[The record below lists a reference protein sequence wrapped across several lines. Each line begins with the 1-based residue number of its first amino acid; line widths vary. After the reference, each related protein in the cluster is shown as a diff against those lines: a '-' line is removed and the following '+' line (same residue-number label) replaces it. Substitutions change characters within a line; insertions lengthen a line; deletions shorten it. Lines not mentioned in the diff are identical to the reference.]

1 MDADDIEEFD
11 IDAMEP
17 IDNDNDN
24 THSSPYLNHLVIP
37 IKQIVRPSQPPM
49 KFQTP
54 PVKVKKVNYDDILA
68 SMNLYVKDGQL
79 HKINRSDEINMA
91 GPKPRPTHPTT
102 HTPQPTQ
109 EELQKRHNERRK
121 ALHLNYLQQQR
132 MRAQIAAIKSKQ
144 IKFIN
149 DNRNIELDSHTTMQ
163 FFKMFGK

>member
-1 MDADDIEEFD
+1 MDADDIDDLEY
-11 IDAMEP
+11 DAMEP
-17 IDNDNDN
+17 TDNDNDNDN

-37 IKQIVRPSQPPM
+37 IKQIVRPLPPPM
-49 KFQTP
+49 TFQT

-79 HKINRSDEINMA
+79 HKINRSDGINLA
-91 GPKPRPTHPTT
+91 APKTRPTAY
-102 HTPQPTQ
+102 TPQPTQ
-109 EELQKRHNERRK
+109 EELQKQRNARRK

-132 MRAQIAAIKSKQ
+132 MRAQIAATKSKK

-149 DNRNIELDSHTTMQ
+149 DSRNIELDSHTSMQ

>member
-1 MDADDIEEFD
+1 MDADDIDDFD

-24 THSSPYLNHLVIP
+24 TRSSYLNHLVIP
-37 IKQIVRPSQPPM
+37 IKQIVRPSQQPM
-49 KFQTP
+49 TFQTP
-54 PVKVKKVNYDDILA
+54 LKVKKINYDDILA

-79 HKINRSDEINMA
+79 HKINRGEGINMNA
-91 GPKPRPTHPTT
+91 PKPRPTT
-102 HTPQPTQ
+102 HIPQPTQ
-109 EELQKRHNERRK
+109 EELQKRRNERRK
-121 ALHLNYLQQQR
+121 ALYLTYLQQQR
-132 MRAQIAAIKSKQ
+132 MRAQIAATKSKQ

>member
-1 MDADDIEEFD
+1 MDADDIDDLEY
-11 IDAMEP
+11 DAMEP

-37 IKQIVRPSQPPM
+37 IKQIVRSLPQPM
-49 KFQTP
+49 TFQT
-54 PVKVKKVNYDDILA
+54 PVKVKKINYDDILA

-79 HKINRSDEINMA
+79 HKINRSEGINMG
-91 GPKPRPTHPTT
+91 GPKPRPTAHI
-102 HTPQPTQ
+102 PQPTQ
-109 EELQKRHNERRK
+109 EELQKQRKERRK

-132 MRAQIAAIKSKQ
+132 MRAQIAATKSKQ

>member
-1 MDADDIEEFD
+1 MDADDIDDFD

-17 IDNDNDN
+17 IDNTN
-24 THSSPYLNHLVIP
+24 SPYLNHLVIP
-37 IKQIVRPSQPPM
+37 VKKFVRSSPQPM
-49 KFQTP
+49 IFQTP
-54 PVKVKKVNYDDILA
+54 VKTKKIDYDDILA

-91 GPKPRPTHPTT
+91 GPKKRPAT

-109 EELQKRHNERRK
+109 EELQKQRNERRK
-121 ALHLNYLQQQR
+121 ALYLHYLQQQR

-149 DNRNIELDSHTTMQ
+149 DSRNIELDSHTTMQ

>member
-17 IDNDNDN
+17 IDNDND

-37 IKQIVRPSQPPM
+37 IKQIVRPSPPPM
-49 KFQTP
+49 TFQT

-91 GPKPRPTHPTT
+91 GPKPRPTA
-102 HTPQPTQ
+102 HTPQPTE
-109 EELQKRHNERRK
+109 EELQKRRNERRK

>member
-1 MDADDIEEFD
+1 MDADDIDDLEY
-11 IDAMEP
+11 DAMEP

-37 IKQIVRPSQPPM
+37 VKKIVRSLPQPM
-49 KFQTP
+49 TFQT
-54 PVKVKKVNYDDILA
+54 PVKVKKINYDDILA

-79 HKINRSDEINMA
+79 HKINRSEGINMG
-91 GPKPRPTHPTT
+91 GPKPRPTT
-102 HTPQPTQ
+102 HIPQPTQ
-109 EELQKRHNERRK
+109 EELQKQRKERRK

-149 DNRNIELDSHTTMQ
+149 DSRNIELDSHTTMQ

>member
-17 IDNDNDN
+17 IDNDNDD

-37 IKQIVRPSQPPM
+37 IKQIVRPLPPPM
-49 KFQTP
+49 TFQT
-54 PVKVKKVNYDDILA
+54 PVKVKKINYDDILA

-79 HKINRSDEINMA
+79 HKINRSEGINMS
-91 GPKPRPTHPTT
+91 RPTQPTP
-102 HTPQPTQ
+102 PQPTQ
-109 EELQKRHNERRK
+109 EELQKQRNERRK
-121 ALHLNYLQQQR
+121 ALYLNYLQQQR
-132 MRAQIAAIKSKQ
+132 MRAQIAATKSKQ

-149 DNRNIELDSHTTMQ
+149 DSRNIELDSHTTMQ